1 MALEVPAGALAVA
14 AVLAA
19 SGCTAQGK
27 NKTAE
32 AGGAPV
38 NVLEVRRVE
47 LRREVEAVGTLAA
60 RDQTVVSAEVG
71 GRVARLAADM
81 GDRVTA
87 GTPLVVLDAEKLKS
101 PSGRA
106 AGGARDRLGRG
117 SAGGAIS
124 CRRPSRPPTS

>member
-1 MALEVPAGALAVA
+1 MPAGALAVA

-87 GTPLVVLDAEKLKS
+87 GTPLVVLDAES
-101 PSGRA
+101 SRTE
-106 AGGARDRLGRG
+106 RTSSRRRSNRLGRG

-124 CRRPSRPPTS
+124 CHRPSRPPTS